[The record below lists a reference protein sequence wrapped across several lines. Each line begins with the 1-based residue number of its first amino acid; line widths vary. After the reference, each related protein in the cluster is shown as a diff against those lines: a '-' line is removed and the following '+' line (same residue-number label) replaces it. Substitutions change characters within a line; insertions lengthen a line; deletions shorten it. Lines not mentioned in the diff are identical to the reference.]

1 MSVQQIWNLSR
12 LLELFSCRKFANLS
26 WNFATETSKQGSKAT
41 RHRLCCE
48 KLDTSHFSVV
58 LLLKEQ
64 LIISAPPPPKKKM
77 LKMLVRLMQ
86 NRLIFSNISREYSH
100 EIRHILLIVSQWSL
114 SRKIPWNRSIFPRI
128 CPWKF
133 LEIWLFCPWPIRSP
147 GLLPLCQHDN
157 LLAFP
162 YSCYFCQ
169 SPPPPPSSPSWWS
182 NAHSHWLWMSYSN
195 LILILVASQSWALRG
210 PAIHLSLVNLEHC
223 ICRLSL

>member
-1 MSVQQIWNLSR
+1 MMLP
-12 LLELFSCRKFANLS
+12 LA
-26 WNFATETSKQGSKAT
+26 
-41 RHRLCCE
+41 
-48 KLDTSHFSVV
+48 HFSVV
-58 LLLKEQ
+58 LLLNEQ
-64 LIISAPPPPKKKM
+64 VIVSGGGGGGFCFLNSMFLSLPPPPPPQKM

-169 SPPPPPSSPSWWS
+169 SPPPPSSPSWWS